1 MGKDFVLKGN
11 ICYSKS
17 AKELALVADGYL
29 VCEEGL
35 CTGVFQQLPQQ
46 YQHLP
51 LEDCTGKM
59 ILPGLVD
66 IHVHA
71 PQYAF
76 RCLGMDM
83 ELIEWLSHYAFP
95 EEAKYKDLAY
105 AEKAY
110 GSFVE
115 DLRQGPNTR
124 AAVFATCHVPASLL
138 LMDMLE
144 ASGLVTLVGKV
155 NMDRNSHPQL
165 QESGPE
171 ASARDTEAW
180 VSLILTEKA
189 YHNTAPILTPRFIP
203 SCSDGLM
210 VKLKEI
216 QQKYGLP
223 VQSHLS
229 ENKGEIAW
237 VRELCP
243 DAANYSAAYDY
254 FGLFGGSDTP
264 TIMAHCVW
272 MEEEELAL
280 MAERQ
285 VFVAHCP
292 QSNMNLASGIAPI
305 RRFLDRGIPVGLGS
319 DVAGGCHT
327 SIFRA
332 MSDAIQV
339 SKLYWRLL
347 DQNEAPLAIEE
358 AFYLGTMGGGA
369 FFGKVGSFLPSYEF
383 DALVI
388 DDSKLE
394 APYDLSL
401 NERLAR
407 IIYDPDRCIL
417 ERKFVRGRDV
427 LHKAA
432 L

>member
-1 MGKDFVLKGN
+1 MENSFVLKGN
-11 ICYSKS
+11 VCYSIS
-17 AKELALVADGYL
+17 PGELALAANSYL

-35 CTGVFQQLPQQ
+35 CAGVFQELPEQ
-46 YQHLP
+46 YRRLP

-66 IHVHA
+66 LHVHA
-71 PQYAF
+71 PQYTF

-95 EEAKYKDLAY
+95 EEAKYSDLIY

-115 DLRQGPNTR
+115 DLRRGPNTR

-138 LMDMLE
+138 LMDLLE

-155 NMDRNSHPQL
+155 NMDRNSHPDL
-165 QESGPE
+165 QEADARTSI
-171 ASARDTEAW
+171 RDTEDW
-180 VSLILTEKA
+180 VSRALKEKA
-189 YHNTAPILTPRFIP
+189 YRNTEPILTPRFIP
-203 SCSDGLM
+203 SCSDDLM
-210 VKLKEI
+210 VGLKEI
-216 QQKYGLP
+216 QRKYGLP
-223 VQSHLS
+223 LQSHLS

-243 DAANYSAAYDY
+243 AAANYSAAYDH
-254 FGLFGGSDTP
+254 FGLFGGEGTP

-272 MEEEELAL
+272 MEEEELEL
-280 MAERQ
+280 MEARR

-305 RRFLDRGIPVGLGS
+305 RRFLNRGIPVGLGS

-347 DQNEAPLAIEE
+347 DQQAAPLTIEE
-358 AFYLGTMGGGA
+358 AFYLGTKGGGA

-388 DDSKLE
+388 DDSGLR

-401 NERLAR
+401 SQRLAR
-407 IIYDPDRCIL
+407 IIYQPDRCAI
-417 ERKFVRGRDV
+417 ERKFVRGRDI
-427 LHKAA
+427 LRIDS
-432 L
+432 